1 MTDEEKKLERQQEK
15 EEQREKRRQER
26 QKIAS
31 LHGKKR
37 LQYLWDYYKVWL
49 VFLAIAIVAVNIAV
63 TIVRGLMTKT
73 LLQVS
78 ALSADYSAAGD
89 QMQED
94 FSSYIGGLKKHE
106 ELSFDLSIDLH
117 PGAVTQAEQVA
128 DVKLQVQV
136 SSGTLDAVLVPDYA
150 FSYIQQ
156 RGMLMSLDDV
166 LSPDEIETYGKAG
179 DLAYASAP
187 DLQALS
193 EQDASEAGTLDPEG
207 ESTVRTITALS
218 SLKNQTEPG
227 TEAAE
232 AEAKTVAE
240 TAANTEA
247 ESDSGTAAP
256 ARSESLP
263 EAENGTEA
271 PSGQTAEIHSTP
283 SAGEQIYGVRVDDS
297 GILSDYAWYPTDQK
311 VYFGIV
317 SNTRHEDM
325 ALTYLHYL
333 KGADNK

>member
-63 TIVRGLMTKT
+63 TIVKGLMTKT

-78 ALSADYSAAGD
+78 ALSADYNAAGD
-89 QMQED
+89 QMQKD

-106 ELSFDLSIDLH
+106 ALSFDLSIDLH

-136 SSGTLDAVLVPDYA
+136 SSGTLDVVLVPDYA

-187 DLQALS
+187 DLQVLS

-207 ESTVRTITALS
+207 ESTVRTITTLS
-218 SLKNQTEPG
+218 SLQNQTEPG

-232 AEAKTVAE
+232 AEAKT
-240 TAANTEA
+240 AANTEA
-247 ESDSGTAAP
+247 ESDSGMAAP
-256 ARSESLP
+256 AKSESLP
-263 EAENGTEA
+263 ETDTGTEA
-271 PSGQTAEIHSTP
+271 SSGQAAEIHSTP
-283 SAGEQIYGVRVDDS
+283 SEGEQIYGIRVDDS
-297 GILSDYAWYPTDQK
+297 GVLSDYAWYPINQK

-317 SNTRHEDM
+317 SNARHEDM

>member
-156 RGMLMSLDDV
+156 RGMLMSLDD
-166 LSPDEIETYGKAG
+166 
-179 DLAYASAP
+179 AYASAP

-283 SAGEQIYGVRVDDS
+283 SCGRTDLWRPGRRFGHLVRLRLVPDRS
-297 GILSDYAWYPTDQK
+297 EGILWHCKQHAS
-311 VYFGIV
+311 
-317 SNTRHEDM
+317 
-325 ALTYLHYL
+325 
-333 KGADNK
+333 

>member
-37 LQYLWDYYKVWL
+37 LQYLWDYYKAWL

-78 ALSADYSAAGD
+78 ALSADYNAASD
-89 QMQED
+89 QMQRD

-136 SSGTLDAVLVPDYA
+136 SSGTLDVVLVPDYA

-207 ESTVRTITALS
+207 ESTVRAVTALS
-218 SLKNQTEPG
+218 SLQNQTEPG

-232 AEAKTVAE
+232 AEAETVAE
-240 TAANTEA
+240 TAA
-247 ESDSGTAAP
+247 
-256 ARSESLP
+256 
-263 EAENGTEA
+263 
-271 PSGQTAEIHSTP
+271 EIHSSP
-283 SAGEQIYGVRVDDS
+283 FEGEQIYGIRVDDS
-297 GILSDYAWYPTDQK
+297 GVLSDYAWYPTDQK

-333 KGADNK
+333 KGAGNK

>member
-31 LHGKKR
+31 LHGKKK

-63 TIVRGLMTKT
+63 TIVKGLMTKT

-193 EQDASEAGTLDPEG
+193 KQDASEAGTLDPEG
-207 ESTVRTITALS
+207 ESTVRTITTLS
-218 SLKNQTEPG
+218 SLQNQTEPG

-232 AEAKTVAE
+232 AEAKT
-240 TAANTEA
+240 AANTEA
-247 ESDSGTAAP
+247 ESDSGMAAP
-256 ARSESLP
+256 AKSESLP
-263 EAENGTEA
+263 EADTGTEA
-271 PSGQTAEIHSTP
+271 SSGQTSEIHSSP
-283 SAGEQIYGVRVDDS
+283 SEGEQIYGIRVDDS
-297 GILSDYAWYPTDQK
+297 GVLSDYAWYPTDQK

>member
-1 MTDEEKKLERQQEK
+1 
-15 EEQREKRRQER
+15 
-26 QKIAS
+26 
-31 LHGKKR
+31 
-37 LQYLWDYYKVWL
+37 
-49 VFLAIAIVAVNIAV
+49 
-63 TIVRGLMTKT
+63 
-73 LLQVS
+73 
-78 ALSADYSAAGD
+78 
-89 QMQED
+89 MQED

-333 KGADNK
+333 KGANNK

>member
-1 MTDEEKKLERQQEK
+1 MTDEEKKQERQQEK

-31 LHGKKR
+31 LHGKKK

-63 TIVRGLMTKT
+63 TIVKGLMTKT

-78 ALSADYSAAGD
+78 ALSADYNAASD
-89 QMQED
+89 QMQKD

-106 ELSFDLSIDLH
+106 ALSFDLSIDLH

-136 SSGTLDAVLVPDYA
+136 SSGTLDVVLVPDYA

-156 RGMLMSLDDV
+156 RGMLMSLNDV
-166 LSPDEIETYGKAG
+166 LSPEEMEAYRKSG
-179 DLAYASAP
+179 DLAFASAP

-193 EQDASEAGTLDPEG
+193 EQASSETGTLDPEG

-218 SLKNQTEPG
+218 GLQNQDGTG
-227 TEAAE
+227 TEAL
-232 AEAKTVAE
+232 
-240 TAANTEA
+240 TEA
-247 ESDSGTAAP
+247 ET
-256 ARSESLP
+256 ET
-263 EAENGTEA
+263 GTEA
-271 PSGQTAEIHSTP
+271 PSGQATEIHSIQ
-283 SAGEQIYGVRVDDS
+283 SEGEQIYGIRVDDS
-297 GILSDYAWYPTDQK
+297 GVLSDYAWYPINQK

-317 SNTRHEDM
+317 SNARHEDM

>member
-1 MTDEEKKLERQQEK
+1 MTDEEKKQERQQEK

-63 TIVRGLMTKT
+63 TIVKGLMTKT

-78 ALSADYSAAGD
+78 ALSADYNAASD
-89 QMQED
+89 QMQKD

-106 ELSFDLSIDLH
+106 ALSFDLSIDLH

-136 SSGTLDAVLVPDYA
+136 SSGTLDVVLVPDYA

-156 RGMLMSLDDV
+156 RGMLMSLNDV
-166 LSPDEIETYGKAG
+166 LSPEEMEAYRKSG
-179 DLAYASAP
+179 DLAFASAP

-193 EQDASEAGTLDPEG
+193 EQASSETGTLDPEG

-218 SLKNQTEPG
+218 GLQNQDGTG
-227 TEAAE
+227 TEAL
-232 AEAKTVAE
+232 
-240 TAANTEA
+240 TEA
-247 ESDSGTAAP
+247 ET
-256 ARSESLP
+256 ET
-263 EAENGTEA
+263 GTEA
-271 PSGQTAEIHSTP
+271 PSGQATEIHSIP
-283 SAGEQIYGVRVDDS
+283 SEGEQIYGIRVDDS
-297 GILSDYAWYPTDQK
+297 GVLSNYAWYPINQK

-317 SNTRHEDM
+317 SNARHEDM

>member
-1 MTDEEKKLERQQEK
+1 MTDEEKKLKRQQEK

-78 ALSADYSAAGD
+78 ALSADYSATGD

-136 SSGTLDAVLVPDYA
+136 SSGTLDVVLVPDYA

-166 LSPDEIETYGKAG
+166 LSPDEIGTYRKAG

-187 DLQALS
+187 GLQALS

-218 SLKNQTEPG
+218 SLQNQTEPG

>member
-78 ALSADYSAAGD
+78 ALSADYSAVSD

-166 LSPDEIETYGKAG
+166 LSPDEIETYGKAW

-207 ESTVRTITALS
+207 ESTVRTITTLS
-218 SLKNQTEPG
+218 SLQNQTEPG

-232 AEAKTVAE
+232 AEAKT
-240 TAANTEA
+240 AANTEA
-247 ESDSGTAAP
+247 ESDSGMAAL
-256 ARSESLP
+256 AKSESLP
-263 EAENGTEA
+263 EADTGTEA
-271 PSGQTAEIHSTP
+271 SSGQTSEIHSSP
-283 SAGEQIYGVRVDDS
+283 SEGEQIYGIRVDDS
-297 GILSDYAWYPTDQK
+297 GVLSDYAWYPTDQK

-317 SNTRHEDM
+317 NNARHEDM

>member
-15 EEQREKRRQER
+15 EEQREKRKQER

-78 ALSADYSAAGD
+78 ALSADYSATGD
-89 QMQED
+89 QMQKD

-136 SSGTLDAVLVPDYA
+136 SSGTLDVVLVPDYA

-207 ESTVRTITALS
+207 ESTVHAVTALS
-218 SLKNQTEPG
+218 SLQNQTEPW

-240 TAANTEA
+240 TAA
-247 ESDSGTAAP
+247 
-256 ARSESLP
+256 
-263 EAENGTEA
+263 
-271 PSGQTAEIHSTP
+271 EIHSSP
-283 SAGEQIYGVRVDDS
+283 SSGEQIYGVRVDDS
-297 GILSDYAWYPTDQK
+297 GVLSDYAWYPTDQK

>member
-15 EEQREKRRQER
+15 EDQREKRRQER

-78 ALSADYSAAGD
+78 ALSADYNAASD
-89 QMQED
+89 QMQKD

-117 PGAVTQAEQVA
+117 PGEVTQAEQVA

-136 SSGTLDAVLVPDYA
+136 SSGTLDVVLVPDYA

-207 ESTVRTITALS
+207 ESTVRAVTALS
-218 SLKNQTEPG
+218 SLQNQTEPG

-232 AEAKTVAE
+232 AEAETVAE
-240 TAANTEA
+240 TAA
-247 ESDSGTAAP
+247 
-256 ARSESLP
+256 
-263 EAENGTEA
+263 
-271 PSGQTAEIHSTP
+271 EIHSSP
-283 SAGEQIYGVRVDDS
+283 FEGEQIYGIRVDDS
-297 GILSDYAWYPTDQK
+297 GVLSDYAWYPTDQK

-333 KGADNK
+333 KGAGNK

>member
-78 ALSADYSAAGD
+78 ALSADYNAASD
-89 QMQED
+89 QMQKD

-117 PGAVTQAEQVA
+117 PGEVTQAEQVA

-136 SSGTLDAVLVPDYA
+136 SSGTLDVVLVPDYA

-207 ESTVRTITALS
+207 ESTVRTIAALG
-218 SLKNQTEPG
+218 SLQNQTEPG

-232 AEAKTVAE
+232 AEAETVAE
-240 TAANTEA
+240 TAA
-247 ESDSGTAAP
+247 
-256 ARSESLP
+256 
-263 EAENGTEA
+263 
-271 PSGQTAEIHSTP
+271 EIHSSP
-283 SAGEQIYGVRVDDS
+283 FEGEQIYGIRVDDS
-297 GILSDYAWYPTDQK
+297 GVLSDYAWYPTDQK

-333 KGADNK
+333 KGAGNK

>member
-78 ALSADYSAAGD
+78 ALSADYNAASD
-89 QMQED
+89 QMQKD

-136 SSGTLDAVLVPDYA
+136 SSGTLDVVLVPDYA

-166 LSPDEIETYGKAG
+166 LSPEEIETYGKAG

-207 ESTVRTITALS
+207 ESTVRAVTALS
-218 SLKNQTEPG
+218 SLQNQTEPG

-240 TAANTEA
+240 TAA
-247 ESDSGTAAP
+247 
-256 ARSESLP
+256 
-263 EAENGTEA
+263 
-271 PSGQTAEIHSTP
+271 EIHSSP
-283 SAGEQIYGVRVDDS
+283 FEGEQIYGVRVDDS
-297 GILSDYAWYPTDQK
+297 GVLSDYAWYPTDQK

>member
-1 MTDEEKKLERQQEK
+1 MTDAEKKLERQQEK

-78 ALSADYSAAGD
+78 ALSADYSATGD
-89 QMQED
+89 QMQKD

-136 SSGTLDAVLVPDYA
+136 SSGTLDVVLVPDYA

-166 LSPDEIETYGKAG
+166 LSPEEIETYGKAG
-179 DLAYASAP
+179 DLAYASTP

-207 ESTVRTITALS
+207 ESTVRAVTALS
-218 SLKNQTEPG
+218 SLQNQTELG

-240 TAANTEA
+240 TAA
-247 ESDSGTAAP
+247 
-256 ARSESLP
+256 
-263 EAENGTEA
+263 
-271 PSGQTAEIHSTP
+271 EIHSSP
-283 SAGEQIYGVRVDDS
+283 FEGEQIYGVRVDDS
-297 GILSDYAWYPTDQK
+297 GVLSDYAWYPTDQK

-333 KGADNK
+333 KGADDK

>member
-1 MTDEEKKLERQQEK
+1 MTDEEKKQERQQEK

-31 LHGKKR
+31 LHGKKK

-63 TIVRGLMTKT
+63 TIVKGLMTKT

-78 ALSADYSAAGD
+78 ALSADYNAASD
-89 QMQED
+89 QMQKD

-106 ELSFDLSIDLH
+106 ALSFDLSIDLH

-136 SSGTLDAVLVPDYA
+136 SSGTLDVVLVPDYA

-156 RGMLMSLDDV
+156 RGMLMSLNDV
-166 LSPDEIETYGKAG
+166 LSPEEMEAYRKSG
-179 DLAYASAP
+179 DLAFASAP

-193 EQDASEAGTLDPEG
+193 EQASSETGTLDPEG

-218 SLKNQTEPG
+218 GLWNRDRG
-227 TEAAE
+227 F
-232 AEAKTVAE
+232 
-240 TAANTEA
+240 N
-247 ESDSGTAAP
+247 
-256 ARSESLP
+256 RS
-263 EAENGTEA
+263 
-271 PSGQTAEIHSTP
+271 
-283 SAGEQIYGVRVDDS
+283 
-297 GILSDYAWYPTDQK
+297 
-311 VYFGIV
+311 
-317 SNTRHEDM
+317 
-325 ALTYLHYL
+325 
-333 KGADNK
+333 

>member
-1 MTDEEKKLERQQEK
+1 M
-15 EEQREKRRQER
+15 KRRSWSGSR
-26 QKIAS
+26 R
-31 LHGKKR
+31 KR
-37 LQYLWDYYKVWL
+37 NKVWL

-78 ALSADYSAAGD
+78 ALSADYNAASD
-89 QMQED
+89 QMQKD

-117 PGAVTQAEQVA
+117 PGEVTQAEQVA

-136 SSGTLDAVLVPDYA
+136 SSGTLDVVLVPDYA

-166 LSPDEIETYGKAG
+166 LR
-179 DLAYASAP
+179 P

-207 ESTVRTITALS
+207 ESTVRTIAALG
-218 SLKNQTEPG
+218 SLQNQTEPG

-232 AEAKTVAE
+232 AEAETVAE
-240 TAANTEA
+240 TA
-247 ESDSGTAAP
+247 S
-256 ARSESLP
+256 
-263 EAENGTEA
+263 
-271 PSGQTAEIHSTP
+271 EIHSSP
-283 SAGEQIYGVRVDDS
+283 FEGEQIYGIRVDDS
-297 GILSDYAWYPTDQK
+297 GVLSDYAWYPTDQK

-333 KGADNK
+333 KGAGNK

>member
-78 ALSADYSAAGD
+78 ALSADYNAASD
-89 QMQED
+89 QMQKD

-106 ELSFDLSIDLH
+106 ELSFDLSIDLR
-117 PGAVTQAEQVA
+117 PGEVTQAEQVA

-136 SSGTLDAVLVPDYA
+136 SSGTLDVVLVPDYA

-207 ESTVRTITALS
+207 ESTVRTIAALS
-218 SLKNQTEPG
+218 SLQNQTEPG

-232 AEAKTVAE
+232 AEAETVAE
-240 TAANTEA
+240 TAA
-247 ESDSGTAAP
+247 
-256 ARSESLP
+256 
-263 EAENGTEA
+263 
-271 PSGQTAEIHSTP
+271 EIHSSP
-283 SAGEQIYGVRVDDS
+283 FEGEQIYGIRVDDS
-297 GILSDYAWYPTDQK
+297 GVLSDYAWYPTDQK

-333 KGADNK
+333 KGAGNK

>member
-1 MTDEEKKLERQQEK
+1 MTDKEKKLERQQEK

-78 ALSADYSAAGD
+78 ALSADYNAASD
-89 QMQED
+89 QMQKD

-136 SSGTLDAVLVPDYA
+136 SSGTLDVVLVPDYA

-166 LSPDEIETYGKAG
+166 LSPNEIETYGKAG

-187 DLQALS
+187 DLQVLS

-207 ESTVRTITALS
+207 ESTIRTITALS
-218 SLKNQTEPG
+218 SLQNQTEPG

-232 AEAKTVAE
+232 AEAK

-256 ARSESLP
+256 AKSESLP
-263 EAENGTEA
+263 EADTGTEA
-271 PSGQTAEIHSTP
+271 SSGQTSEIHSSP
-283 SAGEQIYGVRVDDS
+283 SEGEQIYGIRVDDS
-297 GILSDYAWYPTDQK
+297 GVLSDYAWYPTDQK

-333 KGADNK
+333 KGAGNK

>member
-78 ALSADYSAAGD
+78 ALSADYNAASD
-89 QMQED
+89 QMQKD

-117 PGAVTQAEQVA
+117 PGEVTQAEQVA

-136 SSGTLDAVLVPDYA
+136 SSGTLDVVLVPDYA

-207 ESTVRTITALS
+207 ESTVRAVTALS
-218 SLKNQTEPG
+218 SLQNQTEPG

-232 AEAKTVAE
+232 AEAETVAE
-240 TAANTEA
+240 TAA
-247 ESDSGTAAP
+247 
-256 ARSESLP
+256 
-263 EAENGTEA
+263 
-271 PSGQTAEIHSTP
+271 EIHSSP
-283 SAGEQIYGVRVDDS
+283 FEGEQIYGIRVDDS
-297 GILSDYAWYPTDQK
+297 GVLSDYAWYPTDQK

-333 KGADNK
+333 KGAGSK

>member
-37 LQYLWDYYKVWL
+37 LQYLWDYYKAWL

-78 ALSADYSAAGD
+78 ALSADYNAASD
-89 QMQED
+89 QMQRD

-117 PGAVTQAEQVA
+117 PGEVTQAEQVA

-136 SSGTLDAVLVPDYA
+136 SSGTLDVVLVPDYA

-207 ESTVRTITALS
+207 ESTVRAVTALS
-218 SLKNQTEPG
+218 SLQNQTEPG

-232 AEAKTVAE
+232 AEAETVAE
-240 TAANTEA
+240 TAA
-247 ESDSGTAAP
+247 
-256 ARSESLP
+256 
-263 EAENGTEA
+263 
-271 PSGQTAEIHSTP
+271 EIHSSP
-283 SAGEQIYGVRVDDS
+283 FEGEQIYGIRVDDS
-297 GILSDYAWYPTDQK
+297 GVLSDYAWYPTDQK

-333 KGADNK
+333 KGAGSK

>member
-207 ESTVRTITALS
+207 ESTVRTI
-218 SLKNQTEPG
+218 LKNQTEPG

-317 SNTRHEDM
+317 RHEDM

-333 KGADNK
+333 KGANNK

>member
-1 MTDEEKKLERQQEK
+1 MTDAEKKLERQQEK

-78 ALSADYSAAGD
+78 ALSADYSATGD
-89 QMQED
+89 QMQKD

-136 SSGTLDAVLVPDYA
+136 SSGTLDVVLVPDYA

-207 ESTVRTITALS
+207 ESTVRTITTLS
-218 SLKNQTEPG
+218 SLQNQTEPG

-232 AEAKTVAE
+232 AEAKT
-240 TAANTEA
+240 AANTEA
-247 ESDSGTAAP
+247 ESDSGMAAP
-256 ARSESLP
+256 AKSESLP
-263 EAENGTEA
+263 EADTGTEA
-271 PSGQTAEIHSTP
+271 SSGQTSEIHSSP
-283 SAGEQIYGVRVDDS
+283 SEGEQIYGIRVDDS
-297 GILSDYAWYPTDQK
+297 GVLSDYAWYPTDQK

>member
-166 LSPDEIETYGKAG
+166 LSPEEIETYGKAG
-179 DLAYASAP
+179 DLAYASTP

-207 ESTVRTITALS
+207 ESTVRAVTALS
-218 SLKNQTEPG
+218 SLQNQTEPG

-232 AEAKTVAE
+232 AEAETVAE
-240 TAANTEA
+240 TAA
-247 ESDSGTAAP
+247 
-256 ARSESLP
+256 
-263 EAENGTEA
+263 
-271 PSGQTAEIHSTP
+271 EIHSSP
-283 SAGEQIYGVRVDDS
+283 FEGEQIYGVRVDDS
-297 GILSDYAWYPTDQK
+297 GVLSDYAWYPTDQK

-333 KGADNK
+333 KGADDK

>member
-78 ALSADYSAAGD
+78 ALSADYNAASD
-89 QMQED
+89 QMQKD

-117 PGAVTQAEQVA
+117 PGEVTQAEQVA

-136 SSGTLDAVLVPDYA
+136 SSGTLDVVLVPDYA

-166 LSPDEIETYGKAG
+166 LSPDEIETYGKAV

-207 ESTVRTITALS
+207 ESTVRAVTALS
-218 SLKNQTEPG
+218 SLQNQTEPG

-232 AEAKTVAE
+232 AEAETVAE
-240 TAANTEA
+240 TAA
-247 ESDSGTAAP
+247 
-256 ARSESLP
+256 
-263 EAENGTEA
+263 
-271 PSGQTAEIHSTP
+271 EIHSSP
-283 SAGEQIYGVRVDDS
+283 FEGEQIYGIRVDDS
-297 GILSDYAWYPTDQK
+297 GVLSDYAWYPTDQK

-333 KGADNK
+333 KGAGSK

>member
-1 MTDEEKKLERQQEK
+1 MTDAEKKLERQQEK

-78 ALSADYSAAGD
+78 ALSADYSATGD
-89 QMQED
+89 QMQKD

-136 SSGTLDAVLVPDYA
+136 SSGTLDVVLVPDYA

-166 LSPDEIETYGKAG
+166 LSPEEIETYGKAG
-179 DLAYASAP
+179 DLAYASTP

-193 EQDASEAGTLDPEG
+193 EQDASEAVADYKPQNNRSQLTETGRNSLVVDAYNANPTSMAAALENFSMIKAQDKMLILGDMRELG
-207 ESTVRTITALS
+207 EASDAEHRKIVEEIVKYGFTQVWLVGSEFAKAADGSGFRLFADVDEVNKALESEKIAGKTILIKGSNSIGLTKTITNL
-218 SLKNQTEPG
+218 
-227 TEAAE
+227 
-232 AEAKTVAE
+232 
-240 TAANTEA
+240 
-247 ESDSGTAAP
+247 
-256 ARSESLP
+256 
-263 EAENGTEA
+263 
-271 PSGQTAEIHSTP
+271 
-283 SAGEQIYGVRVDDS
+283 
-297 GILSDYAWYPTDQK
+297 
-311 VYFGIV
+311 
-317 SNTRHEDM
+317 
-325 ALTYLHYL
+325 
-333 KGADNK
+333 

>member
-26 QKIAS
+26 KKIAS

-78 ALSADYSAAGD
+78 ALSADYNAASD
-89 QMQED
+89 QMQKD

-117 PGAVTQAEQVA
+117 PGEVTQAEQVA

-136 SSGTLDAVLVPDYA
+136 SSGTLDVVLVPDYA

-207 ESTVRTITALS
+207 ESTVRAVTALS
-218 SLKNQTEPG
+218 SLQNQTEPG

-232 AEAKTVAE
+232 AEAETVAE
-240 TAANTEA
+240 TAA
-247 ESDSGTAAP
+247 
-256 ARSESLP
+256 
-263 EAENGTEA
+263 
-271 PSGQTAEIHSTP
+271 EIHSSP
-283 SAGEQIYGVRVDDS
+283 FESEQIYGIRVDDS
-297 GILSDYAWYPTDQK
+297 GVLSDYAWYPTDQK

-333 KGADNK
+333 KGAGSK

>member
-78 ALSADYSAAGD
+78 ALSAGYNATGD

-117 PGAVTQAEQVA
+117 PGEVTQAEQVA

-136 SSGTLDAVLVPDYA
+136 SSGTLDVVLVPDYA

-156 RGMLMSLDDV
+156 RGMLMNLDDV
-166 LSPDEIETYGKAG
+166 LSPEEIETYGKAG

-187 DLQALS
+187 D
-193 EQDASEAGTLDPEG
+193 
-207 ESTVRTITALS
+207 
-218 SLKNQTEPG
+218 
-227 TEAAE
+227 
-232 AEAKTVAE
+232 
-240 TAANTEA
+240 
-247 ESDSGTAAP
+247 
-256 ARSESLP
+256 
-263 EAENGTEA
+263 
-271 PSGQTAEIHSTP
+271 
-283 SAGEQIYGVRVDDS
+283 
-297 GILSDYAWYPTDQK
+297 
-311 VYFGIV
+311 
-317 SNTRHEDM
+317 
-325 ALTYLHYL
+325 
-333 KGADNK
+333 

>member
-78 ALSADYSAAGD
+78 ALSADYNAASD
-89 QMQED
+89 QMQKD

-117 PGAVTQAEQVA
+117 PGEVTQAEQVA

-136 SSGTLDAVLVPDYA
+136 SSGTLDVVLVPDYA

-166 LSPDEIETYGKAG
+166 LSPDEIETYGQAV

-207 ESTVRTITALS
+207 ESTVRAVTALS
-218 SLKNQTEPG
+218 SLQNQTEPG

-232 AEAKTVAE
+232 AEAETVAE
-240 TAANTEA
+240 TAA
-247 ESDSGTAAP
+247 
-256 ARSESLP
+256 
-263 EAENGTEA
+263 
-271 PSGQTAEIHSTP
+271 EIHSSP
-283 SAGEQIYGVRVDDS
+283 FEGEQIYGIRVDDS
-297 GILSDYAWYPTDQK
+297 GVLSDYAWYPTDQK

-333 KGADNK
+333 KGAGSK

>member
-1 MTDEEKKLERQQEK
+1 MTDAEKKLERQQEK

-78 ALSADYSAAGD
+78 ALSADYSATGD
-89 QMQED
+89 QMQKD

-136 SSGTLDAVLVPDYA
+136 SSGTLDVVLVPDYA

-166 LSPDEIETYGKAG
+166 LSPEEIETYGKAG
-179 DLAYASAP
+179 DLAYASTP

-207 ESTVRTITALS
+207 ESTVRAVTALS
-218 SLKNQTEPG
+218 SLQNQTEPG

-240 TAANTEA
+240 TAT
-247 ESDSGTAAP
+247 
-256 ARSESLP
+256 
-263 EAENGTEA
+263 
-271 PSGQTAEIHSTP
+271 EIHSSP
-283 SAGEQIYGVRVDDS
+283 SSGEQMYGVRVDDS
-297 GILSDYAWYPTDQK
+297 GVLSDYAWYPTGQK

>member
-179 DLAYASAP
+179 DLAYASRMHRK
-187 DLQALS
+187 Q
-193 EQDASEAGTLDPEG
+193 GRWTLR
-207 ESTVRTITALS
+207 V
-218 SLKNQTEPG
+218 K
-227 TEAAE
+227 
-232 AEAKTVAE
+232 
-240 TAANTEA
+240 
-247 ESDSGTAAP
+247 
-256 ARSESLP
+256 ARSARSPL
-263 EAENGTEA
+263 
-271 PSGQTAEIHSTP
+271 
-283 SAGEQIYGVRVDDS
+283 
-297 GILSDYAWYPTDQK
+297 
-311 VYFGIV
+311 
-317 SNTRHEDM
+317 
-325 ALTYLHYL
+325 
-333 KGADNK
+333 

>member
-1 MTDEEKKLERQQEK
+1 MTDAEKKLQRQQEK

-78 ALSADYSAAGD
+78 ALSADYSATGD
-89 QMQED
+89 QMQKD

-136 SSGTLDAVLVPDYA
+136 SSGTLDVVLVPDYA

-166 LSPDEIETYGKAG
+166 LSPEEIETYGKAG
-179 DLAYASAP
+179 DLAYASTP

-207 ESTVRTITALS
+207 ESTVRAVTALS
-218 SLKNQTEPG
+218 SLQNQTELG

-240 TAANTEA
+240 TAA
-247 ESDSGTAAP
+247 
-256 ARSESLP
+256 
-263 EAENGTEA
+263 
-271 PSGQTAEIHSTP
+271 EIHSSP
-283 SAGEQIYGVRVDDS
+283 FEGEQIYGVRVDDS
-297 GILSDYAWYPTDQK
+297 GVLSDYAWYPTDQK

-333 KGADNK
+333 KGADDK

>member
-1 MTDEEKKLERQQEK
+1 MTDEEKKLEQQEK

-78 ALSADYSAAGD
+78 ALSADYSATGD

-136 SSGTLDAVLVPDYA
+136 SSGTLDVVLVPDYA

-166 LSPDEIETYGKAG
+166 LSPDEIGTYRKAG

-187 DLQALS
+187 GLQALS

-218 SLKNQTEPG
+218 SLQNQTEPG

>member
-78 ALSADYSAAGD
+78 ALSADYNAASD
-89 QMQED
+89 QMQKD

-117 PGAVTQAEQVA
+117 PGEVTQAEQVA

-136 SSGTLDAVLVPDYA
+136 SSGTLDVVLVPDYA

-207 ESTVRTITALS
+207 ESTVRAVTALS
-218 SLKNQTEPG
+218 SLQNQTEPG

-232 AEAKTVAE
+232 AEAETVAE
-240 TAANTEA
+240 TAA
-247 ESDSGTAAP
+247 
-256 ARSESLP
+256 
-263 EAENGTEA
+263 
-271 PSGQTAEIHSTP
+271 EIHSSP
-283 SAGEQIYGVRVDDS
+283 FEGEQIYGIRVDDS
-297 GILSDYAWYPTDQK
+297 GVLSDYAWYPTDQK

-333 KGADNK
+333 KGAGNK

>member
-1 MTDEEKKLERQQEK
+1 MTDAEKKLERQQEK

-78 ALSADYSAAGD
+78 ALSADYSATGD
-89 QMQED
+89 QMQKD

-136 SSGTLDAVLVPDYA
+136 SSGTLDVVLVPDYA

-166 LSPDEIETYGKAG
+166 LSPEEIETYGKAG

-207 ESTVRTITALS
+207 ESTVRAVTALS
-218 SLKNQTEPG
+218 SLQNQTEPG

-232 AEAKTVAE
+232 AEAETVAE
-240 TAANTEA
+240 TAA
-247 ESDSGTAAP
+247 
-256 ARSESLP
+256 
-263 EAENGTEA
+263 
-271 PSGQTAEIHSTP
+271 EIHSSP
-283 SAGEQIYGVRVDDS
+283 FEGEQIYGIRVDDS
-297 GILSDYAWYPTDQK
+297 GVLSDYAWYPTDQK

-333 KGADNK
+333 KGAGNK

>member
-37 LQYLWDYYKVWL
+37 LQYLWDYYKAWL

-78 ALSADYSAAGD
+78 ALSADYNAASD
-89 QMQED
+89 QMQKD

-117 PGAVTQAEQVA
+117 PGEVTQAEQVA

-136 SSGTLDAVLVPDYA
+136 SSGTLDVVLVPDYA

-207 ESTVRTITALS
+207 ESTVRAVTALS
-218 SLKNQTEPG
+218 SLQNQTEPG

-232 AEAKTVAE
+232 AEAETVAE
-240 TAANTEA
+240 TAA
-247 ESDSGTAAP
+247 
-256 ARSESLP
+256 
-263 EAENGTEA
+263 
-271 PSGQTAEIHSTP
+271 EIHSSP
-283 SAGEQIYGVRVDDS
+283 FEGEQIYGIRVDDS
-297 GILSDYAWYPTDQK
+297 GVLSDYAWYPTDQK

-333 KGADNK
+333 KGADDK

>member
-106 ELSFDLSIDLH
+106 ELSFDLH

-333 KGADNK
+333 KGANNK

>member
-78 ALSADYSAAGD
+78 ALSADYNAASD
-89 QMQED
+89 QMQKD

-117 PGAVTQAEQVA
+117 PGEVTQAEQVA

-136 SSGTLDAVLVPDYA
+136 SSGTLDVVLVPDYA

-207 ESTVRTITALS
+207 ESTVRTIAALS
-218 SLKNQTEPG
+218 SLQNQTETG

-232 AEAKTVAE
+232 AEAETVAE
-240 TAANTEA
+240 TAA
-247 ESDSGTAAP
+247 
-256 ARSESLP
+256 
-263 EAENGTEA
+263 
-271 PSGQTAEIHSTP
+271 EIHSSP
-283 SAGEQIYGVRVDDS
+283 FEGEQIYGIRVDDS
-297 GILSDYAWYPTDQK
+297 GVLSDYAWYPTDQK

-333 KGADNK
+333 KGAGSK

>member
-1 MTDEEKKLERQQEK
+1 MTDAEKKLERQQEK

-78 ALSADYSAAGD
+78 ALSADYSATGD
-89 QMQED
+89 QMQKD

-136 SSGTLDAVLVPDYA
+136 SSGTLDVVLVPDYA

-166 LSPDEIETYGKAG
+166 LSPEEIETYGKAG

-193 EQDASEAGTLDPEG
+193 EQDASEAGTLDHEG
-207 ESTVRTITALS
+207 ESTVRAVTALS
-218 SLKNQTEPG
+218 SLQNQTEPG

-232 AEAKTVAE
+232 AEAKTVAK
-240 TAANTEA
+240 TA
-247 ESDSGTAAP
+247 
-256 ARSESLP
+256 
-263 EAENGTEA
+263 
-271 PSGQTAEIHSTP
+271 AEIHSSP
-283 SAGEQIYGVRVDDS
+283 FEGEQIYGVRVDDS
-297 GILSDYAWYPTDQK
+297 GVLSDYAWYPTDQK

-333 KGADNK
+333 KGADDK

>member
-78 ALSADYSAAGD
+78 ALSADYSATGD
-89 QMQED
+89 QMQKD

-136 SSGTLDAVLVPDYA
+136 SSGTLDVVLVPDYA

-166 LSPDEIETYGKAG
+166 LSPEEIETYGKAG
-179 DLAYASAP
+179 DLAYASTP

-207 ESTVRTITALS
+207 ESTVRAVTALS
-218 SLKNQTEPG
+218 SLQNQTEPG

-240 TAANTEA
+240 TAA
-247 ESDSGTAAP
+247 
-256 ARSESLP
+256 
-263 EAENGTEA
+263 
-271 PSGQTAEIHSTP
+271 EIHSSP
-283 SAGEQIYGVRVDDS
+283 SAGEQMYGVRVMP
-297 GILSDYAWYPTDQK
+297 GIRL
-311 VYFGIV
+311 
-317 SNTRHEDM
+317 TRRYTL
-325 ALTYLHYL
+325 AL
-333 KGADNK
+333 